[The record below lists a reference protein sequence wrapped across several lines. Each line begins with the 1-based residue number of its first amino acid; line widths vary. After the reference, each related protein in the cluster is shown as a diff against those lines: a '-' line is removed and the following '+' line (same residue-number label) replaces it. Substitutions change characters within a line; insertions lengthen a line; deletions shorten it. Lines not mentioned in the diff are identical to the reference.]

1 MLGLL
6 AAAGIMAVLIA
17 VACCKRSGDLSEQEE
32 AGEQEPPPA
41 RNGLTIPDGNCS
53 GIPYRNESLKA
64 GKQIQNQR

>member
-32 AGEQEPPPA
+32 AGEQEPP
-41 RNGLTIPDGNCS
+41 
-53 GIPYRNESLKA
+53 A
-64 GKQIQNQR
+64 GRQREFCM